1 MARQRTQNK
10 DLNPHRQQQQTT
22 RIMCRSGR
30 RAEEPQPKATPVI
43 GGEVAQG
50 TASPQGTA
58 QSGQLRGGPRGR
70 GSWGRRPPRSRLRR
84 IYQARPA

>member
-50 TASPQGTA
+50 TAPPQGTA
-58 QSGQLRGGPRGR
+58 QSGQLRGGPLAEGA
-70 GSWGRRPPRSRLRR
+70 GG
-84 IYQARPA
+84 AGRPATGLCV

>member
-50 TASPQGTA
+50 TAPPQRRAGNCA
-58 QSGQLRGGPRGR
+58 GAHVAEGAGGAG
-70 GSWGRRPPRSRLRR
+70 
-84 IYQARPA
+84 RPATGLSV

>member
-50 TASPQGTA
+50 TAPPQGTA
-58 QSGQLRGGPRGR
+58 QSGRAGNCAGAHVAEGAGGAG
-70 GSWGRRPPRSRLRR
+70 
-84 IYQARPA
+84 RPATGLSA